1 MTSLDLVS
9 AKQLAEMTGL
19 DARTCRTH
27 ALGAGLHEYE
37 GRRFEREPALAA
49 IKAGTDP
56 RIALGNAAAGRGNA
70 VLPGAAKL
78 AEQKARS
85 EAARAAKLERQNAK
99 EDGQLFRKASIRT
112 AGADIIARART
123 LAMGRGARLAARLA
137 AMDDEAA
144 IRRLLD
150 EDTATFLRELSRL
163 DDLHAEMIA

>member
-9 AKQLAEMTGL
+9 SKQLAEMTGL

-27 ALGAGLHEYE
+27 ALGAGLHEYD
-37 GRRFEREPALAA
+37 GRRFEREPALTA

-56 RIALGNAAAGRGNA
+56 RIALGNATAARGNV

-85 EAARAAKLERQNAK
+85 EAARATKLERQLAR
-99 EDGQLFRKASIRT
+99 E
-112 AGADIIARART
+112 AGDIMSRPSLKVAAADIIARART
-123 LAMGRGARLAARLA
+123 HFMGGGARLAARLA
-137 AMDDEAA
+137 SMDDEAA

-150 EDTATFLRELSRL
+150 EDATTTLRELSKL
-163 DDLHAEMIA
+163 NDLWAEMLP